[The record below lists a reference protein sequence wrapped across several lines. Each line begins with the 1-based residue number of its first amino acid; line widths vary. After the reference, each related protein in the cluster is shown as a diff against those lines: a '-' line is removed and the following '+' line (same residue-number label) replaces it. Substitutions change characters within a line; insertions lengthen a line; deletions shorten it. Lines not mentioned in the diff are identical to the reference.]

1 MPESCPL
8 NAGGDLRVQVCY
20 AEAGHAWLEECW
32 LPPGATVRDALLA
45 VEYEGR
51 APGQPLDALDL
62 GVFGKRCSLETALHD
77 GDRVEIYRPL
87 VFDPMESRRRRAELK
102 AQGMP
107 GMQRRRRR
115 QG

>member
-1 MPESCPL
+1 MAETGL
-8 NAGGDLRVQVCY
+8 AAADLRVLVCY
-20 AEAGHAWLEECW
+20 AEAGHAWQEECW
-32 LPPGATVRDALLA
+32 LAPGATVKDALLA
-45 VEYEGR
+45 IEYEGR
-51 APGQPLDALDL
+51 APGQRIDALDL
-62 GVFGKRCSLETALHD
+62 GIFGKRCTLETLLRD

-115 QG
+115 HA

>member
-1 MPESCPL
+1 MAEP
-8 NAGGDLRVQVCY
+8 AQTAVTGDLRVQVCY
-20 AEAGHAWLEECW
+20 AQAEQSWLEECW
-32 LPPGATVRDALLA
+32 LPPGATVRDALEA

-51 APGQPLDALDL
+51 APGVAPDTLDL
-62 GVFGKRCSLETALHD
+62 GIFGKRCSLETALHD

-115 QG
+115 QV